1 LSKLESQFQA
11 KLIRR
16 LKKEFPGCVIEK
28 QDPKYIQGIPDLVIF
43 YKNHYAMLEC
53 KESQSANH
61 RPNQDYYIQK
71 FNEWSYAAFVYPE
84 NEDIV
89 IAELREVLI

>member
-1 LSKLESQFQA
+1 MSKLESQFQA

-16 LKKEFPGCVIEK
+16 LEKEFPGCVIEK

-53 KESQSANH
+53 KESQSAIH
-61 RPNQDYYIQK
+61 RPNQDYYINK